1 MDPDEAE
8 KIELTVLMP
17 CLNEAAT
24 LPICLGKAK
33 QALIDLGIN
42 GEIIVADNGSTDGS
56 QELARSMGA
65 KVVNVPEPGYGSA
78 LLGGIEA
85 AQGEFVIMGDA
96 DDSYDWSAISH
107 FIEQLR
113 KGNELVMGCRLP
125 EGGGKIVPGAMPW
138 LHRWIGNPILSCIG
152 RLFFHSPITDF
163 HCGLRGFARTAIK
176 SLDLQSKGMEFASE
190 MVIKATLSNL
200 KIVEIPITLY
210 PDGRSRKPHL
220 RTWRD
225 GWRHLRFML
234 MYSPTWLFLY
244 PGLLF
249 MCFGILGFA
258 LLLPGPLVLGS
269 IRFDVNTLL
278 VTSTCCIIGY
288 QCVVFWTFAR
298 VFAMTEGFLP
308 DDPLLKALFQHVKL
322 ETGLLIGLFF
332 LLIGLTLLFS
342 GFVYWGRHGFG
353 MLSYPIGLRIV
364 IPAVTMLTLG
374 VQTIFS
380 SFFLSLLGLNRN
392 TRFRNNEYL

>member
-1 MDPDEAE
+1 MGLDED
-8 KIELTVLMP
+8 KKVELTLLMP

-24 LPICLGKAK
+24 IPICLKKAK

-65 KVVNVPEPGYGSA
+65 TVVNVPEPGYGSA

-85 AQGEFVIMGDA
+85 ARGDYVIMGDA
-96 DDSYDWSAISH
+96 DDSYDWSAIRH
-107 FIEQLR
+107 FLEQLR

-138 LHRWIGNPILSCIG
+138 LHRWIGNPILSRIG
-152 RLFFHSPITDF
+152 RLFFDSPITDF
-163 HCGLRGFARTAIK
+163 HCGLRGFSRTAIK
-176 SLDLQSKGMEFASE
+176 RLDLRSKGMEFASE
-190 MVIKATLSNL
+190 MVIKATISNL

-234 MYSPTWLFLY
+234 IYSPTWLFLY

-249 MCFGILGFA
+249 MCLGILGFA

-308 DDPLLKALFQHVKL
+308 IDPLLKALFQHVKL
-322 ETGLLIGLFF
+322 ETGLLIGLF
-332 LLIGLTLLFS
+332 LVLIGLALIFS
-342 GFVYWGRHGFG
+342 GFIYWGRHEFG
-353 MLSYPIGLRIV
+353 MLSYPVGLRII
-364 IPAVTMLTLG
+364 IPAVTMLSLG
-374 VQTIFS
+374 VQTVFS
-380 SFFLSLLGLNRN
+380 SFFLSLLGLNRKHK
-392 TRFRNNEYL
+392 FSV